1 MHISSCRQAQLPNF
15 RYFRSASE
23 KLKITVIF
31 MGENHKDLTVPGYT
45 RQCMSE
51 FYKAKID
58 QMHCPEHPFDLSF
71 EAQAE
76 AINQWMVLNNYLLKI
91 EEIKNLRI
99 QGECAF
105 PYFSKE
111 QEQKITDILGEKFPH
126 LKKSLHHSAMMQ
138 LCKDNYYKEVSLLNQ
153 LHRELSIPYQG
164 IELANDAFLNF
175 SRKVMINPE
184 LLFEYEKIRIEA
196 MTKNIVEKALPKLKN
211 NGGVIFVNTG
221 LSHTLNLATSVHH
234 HIAKNLLNHE
244 YSFQMIANIC
254 YSAYVKDSIQSNLK
268 DIPRAVAALENE
280 ELIALSK
287 KIPVNLIEITEIG
300 KHRYQ
305 ALKLDPLIQNVIKNH
320 SSPTGE

>member
-15 RYFRSASE
+15 RYLHSASE

-45 RQCMSE
+45 RQCMGE

-58 QMHCPEHPFDLSF
+58 QIHCPEHPFDLSF
-71 EAQAE
+71 EGQAQ
-76 AINQWMVLNNYLLKI
+76 AINQWMMLNKNLLKI

-105 PYFSKE
+105 PYFDKK
-111 QEQKITDILGEKFPH
+111 QEQKITEILAEKFPH
-126 LKKSLHHSAMMQ
+126 LEKKLHHSAMMQ
-138 LCKDNYYKEVSLLNQ
+138 LCKDNYYKEVSLINQ
-153 LHRELSIPYQG
+153 MHSELCIPYQG
-164 IELANDAFLNF
+164 IEIANDAFLDF
-175 SRKVMINPE
+175 SRKVRINPD
-184 LLFEYEKIRIEA
+184 LLFEYEKFRIDA
-196 MTKNIVEKALPKLKN
+196 MTKNIVDKALPKLKN

-221 LSHTLNLATSVHH
+221 LCHTLNLAASLHH
-234 HIAKNLLNHE
+234 YIAKNLLNHE

-254 YSAYVKDSIQSNLK
+254 YSAYVKDCIKSNLN

-280 ELIALSK
+280 ELITLSK

-300 KHRYQ
+300 KHRYK
-305 ALKLDPLIQNVIKNH
+305 APKLDPLIQKVIKNH
-320 SSPTGE
+320 SSKTCE